1 MIYDLSN
8 ELARVQFDT
17 YCKHLADK
25 RCRVELTEKKGKR
38 TLKQNRYL
46 HLILSYFA
54 LQYGE
59 RMEWVKQEFFKR
71 FINPDIF
78 LVQKEGRG
86 VGQYYILRSSA
97 DLSTLELST
106 AIDRFRDWSIKEA
119 GIYLPTP
126 EEHIL
131 IDQMEREIESN
142 KRWI

>member
-8 ELARVQFDT
+8 ELARVQFET

-86 VGQYYILRSSA
+86 VGQYYTLRSSA

-106 AIDRFRDWSIKEA
+106 AIAAVTGRVGRLAYTYPPPRSTA
-119 GIYLPTP
+119 
-126 EEHIL
+126 
-131 IDQMEREIESN
+131 
-142 KRWI
+142 

>member
-1 MIYDLSN
+1 
-8 ELARVQFDT
+8 
-17 YCKHLADK
+17 
-25 RCRVELTEKKGKR
+25 
-38 TLKQNRYL
+38 
-46 HLILSYFA
+46 
-54 LQYGE
+54 
-59 RMEWVKQEFFKR
+59 MEWIKQEFFKR

-78 LVQKEGRG
+78 LIQKEGRG

>member
-8 ELARVQFDT
+8 ELARVQFET

-59 RMEWVKQEFFKR
+59 RMEWIKQEFFKR

-78 LVQKEGRG
+78 LIQKEGRG
-86 VGQYYILRSSA
+86 GRPILHTTLLGRPFHLGAFHGYRS
-97 DLSTLELST
+97 
-106 AIDRFRDWSIKEA
+106 
-119 GIYLPTP
+119 LP
-126 EEHIL
+126 
-131 IDQMEREIESN
+131 
-142 KRWI
+142 